1 MRILVTGHSGF
12 IGTHLCAR
20 LRKEH
25 EVYYLSRPHTPLQVP
40 GADGNTFY
48 FASNN
53 IGALSQY
60 LRTNKIDGIIH
71 LASLYLQK
79 HEPQNIP
86 DLIQSN
92 VYFGTAVLEAA
103 ASSGVKWFLNT
114 GTIWQNYNAPEGSDD
129 YCPVNLYAATKQA
142 FMDIAKFYS
151 ETTDIRVCTLK
162 LCDTYG
168 PNDPRKKIFALF
180 EENARTGELLKMS
193 AGEQKMDIM
202 HIDDVVEGFAHLA
215 EMLQNGVELRNEY
228 VLSSRQQLTLRELAA
243 KFEQEHNVHLNI
255 EWGALPYR
263 VREVMV
269 PYKGNVL
276 PDWKPKKCYN
286 LCCFLF

>member
-1 MRILVTGHSGF
+1 MRILITGNSGF
-12 IGTHLCAR
+12 IGSHLCAR

-25 EVYYLSRPHTPLQVP
+25 ELYYLARPHSPMYTP
-40 GADGNTFY
+40 GAHDCTFF
-48 FASNN
+48 FADNN
-53 IGALSQY
+53 IGALTQFIRS
-60 LRTNKIDGIIH
+60 NKIDGIIH
-71 LASLYLQK
+71 LASKYLQK
-79 HEPQNIP
+79 HEQQDIP

-103 ASSGVKWFLNT
+103 ASAGVKWFINT
-114 GTIWQNYNAPEGSDD
+114 GTIWQNYNAPDGSDA

-151 ETTDIRVCTLK
+151 ETSNMRICTLK

-180 EENARTGELLKMS
+180 EENARTGELLRMS
-193 AGEQKMDIM
+193 AGEQKMDIL

-215 EMLQNGVELRNEY
+215 EMMHNGEKLRDEY
-228 VLSSRQQLTLRELAA
+228 VLSSGQQLTLRELAA
-243 KFEQEHNVHLNI
+243 KYEQEHNVRLNI
-255 EWGALPYR
+255 EWGARAYR
-263 VREVMV
+263 VREVMK

-276 PDWKPKKCYN
+276 PGWEPRK
-286 LCCFLF
+286 

>member
-25 EVYYLSRPHTPLQVP
+25 EVFYLSRPHNPMQVL
-40 GADGNTFY
+40 GADGSTFF
-48 FASNN
+48 FAKNN
-53 IGALSQY
+53 IGALSQFM
-60 LRTNKIDGIIH
+60 RSNKIDGIIH

-79 HEPQNIP
+79 HEPQNIL

-92 VYFGTAVLEAA
+92 VYLGTAVLEAA
-103 ASSGVKWFLNT
+103 ASAGVKWFINT
-114 GTIWQNYNAPEGSDD
+114 GTIWQNYNAAAGSDE

-151 ETTDIRVCTLK
+151 ETTDICICTLK

-168 PNDPRKKIFALF
+168 PDDTRKKIFALF
-180 EENARTGELLKMS
+180 EENARSGETLQMS
-193 AGEQKMDIM
+193 AGEQKMDIL
-202 HIDDVVEGFAHLA
+202 HIDDVVEGFFHLA
-215 EMLQNGVELRNEY
+215 EMLQDGENLRNEY
-228 VLSSRQQLTLRELAA
+228 VLSSGQQLTLRDLA
-243 KFEQEHNVHLNI
+243 ERYEHEHNVHLNI
-255 EWGALPYR
+255 EWGARPYR
-263 VREVMV
+263 VREVMT

-276 PDWKPKKCYN
+276 PGWKAKK
-286 LCCFLF
+286 